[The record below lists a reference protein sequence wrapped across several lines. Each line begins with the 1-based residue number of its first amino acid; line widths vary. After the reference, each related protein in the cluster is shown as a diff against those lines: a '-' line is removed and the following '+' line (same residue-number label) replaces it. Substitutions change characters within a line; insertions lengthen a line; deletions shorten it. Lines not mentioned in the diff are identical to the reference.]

1 MARDPEGEDGDPRFS
16 GSLVNGALTDRLY
29 GAAAGGQQ
37 VTAAQIRDRS
47 SWSSARCDFTAS
59 ISPGWVAA

>member
-1 MARDPEGEDGDPRFS
+1 MARDPAGEDCDPRFS

-29 GAAAGGQQ
+29 GGAMGAQQ
-37 VTAAQIRDRS
+37 VTAAQTRDRN

-59 ISPGWVAA
+59 TSPGWVAA